1 MREPAVVALQTMR
14 SHKLR
19 SFLMLLGIILSVCT
33 LIVVVALIEG
43 TNKYI
48 ADKVANMGS
57 NVFLVTQYPLI
68 TSTEEFVKAQR
79 RNRKITWDDYK
90 TLHDNLKL
98 PKAVGLETRI
108 FGKLRYNGQEM
119 EDVNVRGV
127 TANIG
132 DMDVE
137 EPASGRYISDFDN
150 EHRTSA
156 AMIGADVVKRLF
168 PNVDPLG
175 KEISIDGRPFQIV
188 GVAKPVGTM
197 LGQSQDNFVYI
208 PVETHFKI
216 YGTQQNN
223 IAINIQA
230 RGAEWMERTQ
240 EEARV
245 LMRARR
251 HLAPKD
257 EDTFGVLASAGLLD
271 LWHQLTA
278 AIAASSV
285 GIVAVFLLIG
295 GIVIMNVM
303 LASVTERTREVGIR
317 KSLGARRRDILLQF
331 LVEASVM
338 TCSGG
343 ILGVTS
349 AYFITFVVRSTTSV
363 PMQIPI
369 FAVILSIVVSTIIG
383 LLFGIYP
390 AHKAAKLDPIEALRF
405 EF

>member
-57 NVFLVTQYPLI
+57 NVFLVTQYPII
-68 TSTEEFVKAQR
+68 TSTEAFVKAQR

-90 TLHDNLKL
+90 ALHDNLKL
-98 PKAVGLETRI
+98 PKAVGLEARI
-108 FGKLRYNGQEM
+108 FGKVHYNGQEM
-119 EDVNVRGV
+119 QDVNIRGV

-137 EPASGRYISDFDN
+137 EPSTGRYISDFDN
-150 EHRTSA
+150 EHRTTA
-156 AMIGADVVKRLF
+156 AMIGADVAKRIF
-168 PNVDPLG
+168 PNVDPIG

-188 GVAKPVGTM
+188 GVAKPMGTM

-208 PVETHFKI
+208 PIETHFKI
-216 YGTQQNN
+216 YGTQQN

-251 HLAPKD
+251 HLTPKD
-257 EDTFGVLASAGLLD
+257 EDSFGVLASAGLLD

-343 ILGVTS
+343 ILGVAF
-349 AYFITFVVRSTTSV
+349 AYLITFLVRSFTSV
-363 PMQIPI
+363 PMLVPI
-369 FAVILSIVVSTIIG
+369 SAVIIAIVVSTAVG
-383 LLFGIYP
+383 LFFGIYP
-390 AHKAAKLDPIEALRF
+390 ARKASKLDPIEALRF
-405 EF
+405 EC